1 MAETLVVA
9 SRRNPTFAGEGA
21 PHTLWGD
28 RSGAL
33 VTTRQLQQLVAAGYG
48 YHVTVG
54 AFTTP
59 IVGGGNG
66 TVFDAEQSELAI
78 SVPSGTAIVP
88 IRIGIDLEVPADNDA
103 DVIESFIQVDRLAV
117 STASSSTGT
126 AETAFN
132 MRTDNPRSSLCTVIS
147 ANTMDHNTPTISFE
161 LDHKQMIVDVV
172 TAGITQ
178 GQHKLL
184 YEPDFPPILVGP
196 CALYCYFCGT
206 SATSGFINAQWVEL
220 PEALNALWGGS

>member
-1 MAETLVVA
+1 MAEALRVA
-9 SRRNPTFAGEGA
+9 ARRNPTFAGEGF
-21 PHTLWGD
+21 PHALWGD

-54 AFTTP
+54 AFSTP
-59 IVGGGNG
+59 ITGGGNG

-88 IRIGIDLEVPADNDA
+88 IRIGVDLEVPADQDG
-103 DVIESFIQVDRLAV
+103 DVTESFIQVDRLAV

-126 AETAFN
+126 VETAFN
-132 MRTDNPRSSLCTVIS
+132 MRTDNPRSSLCTVVS

-161 LDHKQMIVDVV
+161 LDHKQMIADALAVQK
-172 TAGITQ
+172 TQ
-178 GQHKLL
+178 TR
-184 YEPDFPPILVGP
+184 VR
-196 CALYCYFCGT
+196 
-206 SATSGFINAQWVEL
+206 S
-220 PEALNALWGGS
+220 